1 MARIGRFFKKYFLQI
16 LLLVIA
22 LAYYLFFLN
31 KNLVNFD
38 EGYFVHAAQR
48 IFLGEVPYKDFSL
61 QYGPLYFYLLS
72 FGYKLFGL
80 TIYFGRFLSL
90 IFCLS
95 IIVSIFYLLNLLKIK
110 SKKIITL
117 VFLSIISFGYPLL
130 NIPNLMWPTVFISIH
145 LIISFILYLKNKDIR
160 FLFFQGILIALLF
173 SLKQNF
179 ALYYLL
185 FYNLVFIIF
194 QRKDI
199 KGILKP
205 LIVIN
210 STSVLITFAWIYYFF
225 LKDNLVGLIEYIN
238 FSRNFIA
245 AYAFSYPPLTNLFK
259 PFGFFKL
266 IPYYLPILVLIF
278 TVILSVKK
286 RLDFKI
292 IIFSLSSVF
301 GFFIAIYPQSDLLH
315 VYPFFGLVLI
325 SLILLFY
332 KDKRFKYIAIFVLLC
347 ISIGFYLTFF
357 QSIYENYY
365 LKDKSVVNL
374 QRAKGILVED
384 YRLEM
389 INLIEKFLNEN
400 TSNKDYVLFYPYNPL
415 FYFIFDRK
423 NPSKDSIYYV
433 RAWRFNDDEKI
444 IEEIK
449 QRKTKYVVAYG
460 PYDFDTKLSDFI
472 NNQEK
477 VASFSSV
484 VIFKIKH

>member
-1 MARIGRFFKKYFLQI
+1 MIKLRKFINKYFLQI
-16 LLLVIA
+16 VLLIIA
-22 LAYYLFFLN
+22 FSYYLFFLN

-48 IFLGEVPYKDFSL
+48 IFLGDIPYKDFSL

-110 SKKIITL
+110 SKKIIIL

-130 NIPNLMWPTVFISIH
+130 NIPNLMWPTVFISIL
-145 LIISFILYLKNKDIR
+145 LIISFVLYLKNKDNR
-160 FLFFQGILIALLF
+160 FLFSLGILIALLF
-173 SLKQNF
+173 LLKQNF

-185 FYNLVFIIF
+185 FYNLLFIVF
-194 QRKDI
+194 QRKSI
-199 KGILKP
+199 KRIFKSL
-205 LIVIN
+205 LTFNLTV
-210 STSVLITFAWIYYFF
+210 SLVTSVWIYYFF

-259 PFGFFKL
+259 PFGFIKL
-266 IPYYLPILVLIF
+266 IPYYLPIFVLIF
-278 TVILSVKK
+278 TLILIFK
-286 RLDFKI
+286 RKLDFKI
-292 IIFSLSSVF
+292 ILFSLSAVL
-301 GFFIAIYPQSDLLH
+301 GFFVAIYPQSDLLH
-315 VYPFFGLVLI
+315 VYPFFGLVLV

-332 KDKRFKYIAIFVLLC
+332 KDKKFKYITIFVLLC

-374 QRAKGILVED
+374 QRAKGILVEN
-384 YRLEM
+384 YRLET
-389 INLIEKFLNEN
+389 INSIEKFLNEN
-400 TSNKDYVLFYPYNPL
+400 TSNKDYVLFYPFNPL

-433 RAWRFNDDEKI
+433 RAWRFYDDERI

-449 QRKTKYVVAYG
+449 QKKTKYVVAYG
-460 PYDFDTKLSDFI
+460 PYNFKTKLSDFI

-477 VASFSSV
+477 VATFSSM